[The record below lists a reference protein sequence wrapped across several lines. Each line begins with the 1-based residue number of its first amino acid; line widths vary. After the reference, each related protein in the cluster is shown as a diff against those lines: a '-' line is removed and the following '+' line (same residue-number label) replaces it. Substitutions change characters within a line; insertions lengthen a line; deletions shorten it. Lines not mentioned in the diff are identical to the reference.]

1 MPVGKSIKTYW
12 KVSTMIPSKDR
23 QAEGAGIWEWYSE
36 KTLDFSAVFQI
47 WKMIIGFFFFNY
59 LGNYKIFF
67 KRHFTVEK

>member
-47 WKMIIGFFFFNY
+47 WKMIIGFFFF
-59 LGNYKIFF
+59 
-67 KRHFTVEK
+67 